1 MTMGMSVAL
10 KMTCCSAGHVL
21 PRACSCDML
30 LKRWDTVK
38 RLVGAVLVLTLILP
52 VVPVL
57 AGDTFHALSRLPA
70 GLSPLD
76 DAQLAAIEGG
86 QERVT
91 QSNTAIVTVTQSNSS
106 TITGS
111 IVGDVNVTQNNN
123 STVQITQQNSAN

>member
-1 MTMGMSVAL
+1 M
-10 KMTCCSAGHVL
+10 
-21 PRACSCDML
+21 
-30 LKRWDTVK
+30 K

-91 QSNTAIVTVTQSNSS
+91 QCNTAIVRVTQSNSF
-106 TITGS
+106 TGS
-111 IVGDVNVTQNNN
+111 GGGLVV
-123 STVQITQQNSAN
+123 QQNSASVTIVQQNSASAR